1 MSSYESTEENEDGS
15 SHDPGVKE
23 KEVVEEREFS
33 TTLYSLE
40 RTDFLLL
47 AVLLG
52 IPAGFLTVI
61 FLMEVFPEYQDTAG
75 VVVRGVLDLLSELLA
90 TYPYAGGFGVAMG

>member
-1 MSSYESTEENEDGS
+1 MSSYESTEEKEDGS

-33 TTLYSLE
+33 TTLYGLE
-40 RTDFLLL
+40 PTDFVLVAILLS
-47 AVLLG
+47 

-75 VVVRGVLDLLSELLA
+75 VVVRGVLDLLSDLLV
-90 TYPYAGGFGVAMG
+90 TYPTTHGS